1 MMAIN
6 PVYTKNVTI
15 PPKSDMISDISIE
28 KNTESISKKYS
39 KNQMRSVWVIALF
52 IF

>member
-28 KNTESISKKYS
+28 KKYREHIKKI
-39 KNQMRSVWVIALF
+39 Q
-52 IF
+52 